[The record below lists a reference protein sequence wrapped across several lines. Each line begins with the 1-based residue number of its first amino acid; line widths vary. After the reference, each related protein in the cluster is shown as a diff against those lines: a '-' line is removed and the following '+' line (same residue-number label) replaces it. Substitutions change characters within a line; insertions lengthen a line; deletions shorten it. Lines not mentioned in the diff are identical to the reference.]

1 MGVSVKKIHYNIFS
15 FLMLFLILNN
25 AWSSNESP
33 KYTQSVGATY
43 PLVVTTNKP
52 LAIIARAALGD
63 NVRVEFLQSAS
74 QSAHDLT
81 LSISS
86 LGEIQKAQ
94 LVILLGNDVEPR
106 MAKAVSVLP
115 KNRIIRVLDLPS
127 LRFNLEPHLLNHA
140 HQRDSHVW
148 LDPQNGNLIA
158 HAIQDRLG
166 AKRQNI
172 IAETEILRLRSILSP
187 YAKSRYLTHHDAF
200 SHFSRGFGLSSGL
213 SIRDASGGQKG
224 ARSQYLLR
232 KNALQS
238 GVQCVFVEP
247 QYGHK
252 DAQGIAQSLNLPII
266 NIDPRGMSQ
275 SLIDKGYE
283 QFMQRLV
290 AQFRACFG

>member
-1 MGVSVKKIHYNIFS
+1 MVISQVSFRIGSLESLFAVKICSNFRDRV
-15 FLMLFLILNN
+15 FL
-25 AWSSNESP
+25 
-33 KYTQSVGATY
+33 
-43 PLVVTTNKP
+43 
-52 LAIIARAALGD
+52 
-63 NVRVEFLQSAS
+63 
-74 QSAHDLT
+74 
-81 LSISS
+81 
-86 LGEIQKAQ
+86 
-94 LVILLGNDVEPR
+94 
-106 MAKAVSVLP
+106 VSVLP

-140 HQRDSHVW
+140 HQRDPHVW

-247 QYGHK
+247 QVY
-252 DAQGIAQSLNLPII
+252 LLII
-266 NIDPRGMSQ
+266 
-275 SLIDKGYE
+275 L
-283 QFMQRLV
+283 
-290 AQFRACFG
+290 